1 VYYQTFTAV
10 VVKLSEC
17 VGNAT
22 GIIMPA
28 NLGTDLAKKTANDCY
43 YYIANVAKLGQGI
56 LSY

>member
-28 NLGTDLAKKTANDCY
+28 NLGTDLAKK
-43 YYIANVAKLGQGI
+43 KLQMTVITI
-56 LSY
+56 LQMLLNWGKGF